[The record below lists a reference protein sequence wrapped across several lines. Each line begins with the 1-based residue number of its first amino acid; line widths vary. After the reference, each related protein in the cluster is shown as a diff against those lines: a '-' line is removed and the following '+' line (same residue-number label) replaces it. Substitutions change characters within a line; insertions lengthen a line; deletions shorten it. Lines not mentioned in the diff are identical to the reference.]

1 MDVISPKNSGIFP
14 SLSARIY
21 SELDNA
27 GSENPTTGISK
38 LSKRIDSHV
47 PLNPVWP
54 VIKTGPSRERSV
66 SPSIF
71 MVNYNQN
78 E

>member
-1 MDVISPKNSGIFP
+1 M
-14 SLSARIY
+14 Y
-21 SELDNA
+21 SESDSA

-54 VIKTGPSRERSV
+54 VIKTGPSRERSE
-66 SPSIF
+66 SPSVL

-78 E
+78 G